1 MSGRVGSI
9 TTDIIADGLVFNFDV
24 TNRSSHKGTETSIYN
39 TLQTSQSGSINN
51 VATGDYLSQNS
62 ARYINLDGSDD
73 YIILSDTEN
82 YLQNVSHITVGM
94 WVMGTSDGGGNYWLA
109 APIDTSAGSF
119 WINGGNSPKFGIRTN
134 SEISFTSTTSAST
147 SQFQYLTGTWDGNNI
162 VFYKNASI
170 IQTKSVEGTL
180 LWVSGASSNWN
191 IGAYGGPFGA
201 GGLNGNVN
209 FSIFHFYNRALSA
222 NEVLH
227 NYNALKGRFGL

>member
-1 MSGRVGSI
+1 MGIRRGSI
-9 TTDIIADGLVFNFDV
+9 STPIIADGLVFNFDV

-73 YIILSDTEN
+73 YIVLSDTKDSSYTN
-82 YLQNVSHITVGM
+82 ITVGM

-109 APIDTSAGSF
+109 APIDGSAGTF

-180 LWVSGASSNWN
+180 IWSSTYNWN
-191 IGAYGGPFGA
+191 IGAYGGPFGVS
-201 GGLNGNVN
+201 GLNGNVN